1 MDKCNESGVKSC
13 VFLGDKQKIFINFDA
28 VKL

>member
-1 MDKCNESGVKSC
+1 MGKCNESGVKRC
-13 VFLGDKQKIFINFDA
+13 AFLDDKQKIFINFDA